1 MLTALPMVFNISI
14 DDVPVNNESCKDH
27 KNNNYEALEEVD
39 REGKVQKGLNEG
51 DRSWNRPESERA
63 EERSL
68 MSICQI
74 LIRERSIQLVQR
86 RRNSFDYYLDF

>member
-1 MLTALPMVFNISI
+1 MKEI
-14 DDVPVNNESCKDH
+14 E
-27 KNNNYEALEEVD
+27 
-39 REGKVQKGLNEG
+39 

-74 LIRERSIQLVQR
+74 LISERSIQLVQR